1 MDSGDDN
8 DDAHAPYPPVVVANE
23 SVARPSCTHRPGHTP
38 DEEIDMILAERRK
51 KGTWP
56 VKHSTVN
63 FFNVQRDLVKIRFH
77 HSEKYQHIPVRI
89 PKSEKN
95 KGE

>member
-1 MDSGDDN
+1 MIMPRSLS
-8 DDAHAPYPPVVVANE
+8 PLTNE
-23 SVARPSCTHRPGHTP
+23 PALRLVHRPGHTP
-38 DEEIDMILAERRK
+38 DEEIDVILAERRR

-63 FFNVQRDLVKIRFH
+63 YFSVQRDLVKIRFH

-89 PKSEKN
+89 PKTEKN
-95 KGE
+95 KGK

>member
-1 MDSGDDN
+1 MKERPNGPLFFLEKIYFFKSGI
-8 DDAHAPYPPVVVANE
+8 
-23 SVARPSCTHRPGHTP
+23 SS
-38 DEEIDMILAERRK
+38 DMILAERRK

>member
-1 MDSGDDN
+1 MM
-8 DDAHAPYPPVVVANE
+8 AVVMMVVV
-23 SVARPSCTHRPGHTP
+23 V
-38 DEEIDMILAERRK
+38 RRI
-51 KGTWP
+51 TSAAA
-56 VKHSTVN
+56 H